1 MNKELNTRQDINFL
15 IHTFYAKVREDEML
29 GPVFNFVVKD
39 WPEHLER
46 LTDFWES
53 SLLLSGSY
61 KGNPA
66 EVHRQVDKRVNNS
79 ISMEHFGR
87 WLHLWFST
95 IDAHFNGKNAD
106 IAKNRAR
113 SMSTHMFLRIF
124 ESRNKE

>member
-1 MNKELNTRQDINFL
+1 MSRELNKREDIRFL
-15 IHTFYAKVREDEML
+15 IDTFYGKVRKDEML
-29 GPVFNFVVKD
+29 GPIFNFIVED

-66 EVHRQVDKRVNNS
+66 QVHRQVDKSVNNS

-87 WLHLWFST
+87 WLHLWFAT
-95 IDAHFNGKNAD
+95 IDEHFSGKNAE

-113 SMSTHMFLRIF
+113 NMSAHLFLRIF
-124 ESRNKE
+124 EGRPES